1 MESCQHDWYCEPAQ
15 GYWRMWKTGASHS
28 AVHGVQF
35 KACPTLLWL
44 VPVMNNAKIL
54 LTLRTSHTE
63 LEVQTDRINEQMK
76 ENKVYEK
83 SQVLTKIHVPAQ
95 ESLYLCTCVSLLSGL

>member
-1 MESCQHDWYCEPAQ
+1 
-15 GYWRMWKTGASHS
+15 
-28 AVHGVQF
+28 
-35 KACPTLLWL
+35 
-44 VPVMNNAKIL
+44 MNNAKIL

-83 SQVLTKIHVPAQ
+83 SQVLTKIHVPVQ
-95 ESLYLCTCVSLLSGL
+95 ESLYLCT